1 MRYNDIIE
9 KIEFG
14 LKNDL
19 PGFDSQKLLAPEFRE
34 EELKKSFPNSK
45 TKKSA
50 ILILIF
56 EKNGTAYTVMTKRSM
71 NLNNHPG
78 QISFPGGRI
87 DKIDKSSEFA
97 ALRETN
103 EELGL
108 KLDDIK
114 IIGELSSLYIPPSD
128 FIVQP
133 FIGTIYEKDFNLQPN
148 PAEVDRIM
156 IIPLKLFL
164 NDNEIK
170 KFEFKTKDGKVR
182 NSPCFYWQG
191 ECIWGASA
199 MIISELRH
207 VLKSGEGDVK

>member
-1 MRYNDIIE
+1 MRYNEIIE

-14 LKNDL
+14 LQHDL

-34 EELKKSFPNSK
+34 EELNIISPNPK
-45 TKKSA
+45 TKSSS

-71 NLNNHPG
+71 KLNNHPG
-78 QISFPGGRI
+78 QVSFPGGRV
-87 DKIDKSSEFA
+87 DKSDKSAEYA

-108 KLDDIK
+108 NLNDIN

-128 FIVQP
+128 FIVHP
-133 FIGTIYEKDFNLQPN
+133 FIGTISELNFNLQPN

-156 IIPLKLFL
+156 IIPLELFL

-170 KFEFKTKDGKVR
+170 KFEFKTKDGKIR

-199 MIISELRH
+199 MIISELREI
-207 VLKSGEGDVK
+207 LMRG